1 MGRVPFPAGGLQLW
15 GESHSRQVIC
25 NHGACPIPSR
35 SSATVGRVPFPAGYL
50 QPWGESHSQQV
61 VCKVCEPGAR
71 TGERH
76 VSMMCGAR
84 SGRVEPD
91 RAECVSCEPGRV
103 PRQEHKPDRAEAE
116 RHLSTMCGAR
126 PGRVRELR
134 ARTGTEAGAQ
144 ARAGEA
150 ERHVDVQMEC
160 VCNGTRVQRGQHFLA
175 NGLSGV
181 LVVEADQTPAKA
193 NRVAPAGWGVHLR

>member
-1 MGRVPFPAGGLQLW
+1 
-15 GESHSRQVIC
+15 
-25 NHGACPIPSR
+25 
-35 SSATVGRVPFPAGYL
+35 
-50 QPWGESHSQQV
+50 
-61 VCKVCEPGAR
+61 
-71 TGERH
+71 
-76 VSMMCGAR
+76 
-84 SGRVEPD
+84 
-91 RAECVSCEPGRV
+91 
-103 PRQEHKPDRAEAE
+103 
-116 RHLSTMCGAR
+116 MCGAR